1 MNDYYKA
8 CAFPKPQD
16 KKKRKKMKK
25 YKIREGSLLWALKNF
40 WFVFIGAAI
49 LVWLAFPKPQEA
61 QAESAPV
68 QTVQPASA
76 TEQVPLYD
84 VPLSADLQKHIKGL
98 CDDYGV
104 DMPLVLAIIG
114 QESNYNADVVGDNGN
129 SIGLM
134 QIQPQHHQQRMD
146 KLGVVDLTDPY
157 QNVTVGIDLLAELMS
172 ENKGTEWAVTAYNA
186 GASTA
191 DYNNAIGTRT
201 EYAESVLILREM
213 IENEKRVES
222 IKQ

>member
-1 MNDYYKA
+1 
-8 CAFPKPQD
+8 
-16 KKKRKKMKK
+16 MKK

-40 WFVFIGAAI
+40 WFIFVGAAI

-68 QTVQPASA
+68 QTVQPASV

-114 QESNYNADVVGDNGN
+114 QESNYRTDAVGDNGN
-129 SIGLM
+129 SLGLM
-134 QIQPQHHQQRMD
+134 QIQPRWHQSRMD
-146 KLGVVDLTDPY
+146 DLGVTDLLDPY
-157 QNVTVGIDLLAELMS
+157 QNITVGIDLLAELI
-172 ENKGTEWAVTAYNA
+172 ETGGTRWAIMAYNA
-186 GASTA
+186 GAETA
-191 DYNNAIGTRT
+191 DYYITIGTIT
-201 EYAESVLILREM
+201 DYAAE
-213 IENEKRVES
+213 VERLKEE
-222 IKQ
+222 IK